1 MKVSQAQKSP
11 LPCRGMKGEFGKTGG
26 GKWGEWKTGN
36 GAGKT
41 GIDCQMNHWSH
52 TTTPLVTL
60 RHLIRPASTNKHGMH
75 YIKEP
80 QISKAPR
87 SFWKGMWHVK
97 WHLLLMQTSGLR
109 FLAAVTQASPWGPT
123 AGLDRTTVQEV
134 TFRNTFTAQ
143 LPL

>member
-1 MKVSQAQKSP
+1 MGGVENWNWSREDWHRLPNEPLVSHH
-11 LPCRGMKGEFGKTGG
+11 
-26 GKWGEWKTGN
+26 
-36 GAGKT
+36 
-41 GIDCQMNHWSH
+41 D
-52 TTTPLVTL
+52 PLVTL
-60 RHLIRPASTNKHGMH
+60 RHLIHPASTNKHGMH

-123 AGLDRTTVQEV
+123 AGLDRTNIQEV